1 MIENR
6 DRFSQ
11 WAQRGELAA
20 LRAYSVVKGL
30 VKAIR
35 RRVSHKAALEFHRC
49 LIRHGD
55 LVFDVGAHFG
65 DKTALYVELGA
76 SVAAVE
82 PQESCLRRI
91 RERFSEEPRVVVVPC
106 AVASKEGVEII
117 NLSDV
122 RSQLSSMSR
131 EWITS
136 VRSSGRF
143 TRYRWSR
150 SVSVAATTLDALIAA
165 HGLPAFCKIDV
176 EGFEWE
182 VLKGLSHPIPLI
194 SFEYHVEFP
203 DSILGCLRRLSTLG
217 PYRFNYT
224 IGNALRFEL
233 PAWVSEE
240 ECASRLSSLKAR
252 TLQGDV
258 YASLRS
264 DLHCESYTSS
274 QLTR

>member
-1 MIENR
+1 LTETPDMLP
-6 DRFSQ
+6 Q
-11 WAQRGELAA
+11 WMQRLESAS
-20 LRAYSVVKGL
+20 LRGYSRVKGL

-35 RRVSHKAALEFHRC
+35 RRLSHKAALEFHRL
-49 LIRHGD
+49 LIKNGD
-55 LVFDVGAHFG
+55 LVFDVGAHVG

-82 PQESCLRRI
+82 PQERCLRSL
-91 RERFSEEPRVVVVPC
+91 RERFREEPRVVVVPC
-106 AVASKEGVEII
+106 AVASTEGVEMIH
-117 NLSDV
+117 LSDV

-143 TRYRWSR
+143 TRYRWSQH
-150 SVSVAATTLDALIAA
+150 VSVATTTLDALIAA

-176 EGFEWE
+176 EGYELE

-203 DSILGCLRRLSTLG
+203 DSTLRCLRRLSLLG

-233 PAWVSEE
+233 PEWVSGE
-240 ECASRLSSLKAR
+240 ECASSLSSLKAR

-258 YASLRS
+258 YAWLCS
-264 DLHCESYTSS
+264 DLHCDS
-274 QLTR
+274 

>member
-1 MIENR
+1 MTETP
-6 DRFSQ
+6 DRLPR
-11 WAQRGELAA
+11 WMQRLELAS
-20 LRAYSVVKGL
+20 LRAYSLAKGL
-30 VKAIR
+30 FKEIR
-35 RRVSHKAALEFHRC
+35 RRISHSAALEFHRP
-49 LIRHGD
+49 LIKNGD
-55 LVFDVGAHFG
+55 LVFDVGAHVG

-76 SVAAVE
+76 SVAAIE
-82 PQESCLRRI
+82 PQESCLRRL
-91 RERFSEEPRVVVVPC
+91 RERFREEPGVVVVPC
-106 AVASKEGVEII
+106 AVSSTEGVETIL
-117 NLSDV
+117 LSDV

-131 EWITS
+131 EWIAS

-143 TRYRWSR
+143 TRYRWSQR
-150 SVSVAATTLDALIAA
+150 VSVATTTLDALIAA

-176 EGFEWE
+176 EGFELK

-203 DSILGCLRRLSTLG
+203 DSTLGCLRRLSLLG

-233 PAWVSEE
+233 PAWVSCT

-258 YASLRS
+258 YASLCT
-264 DLHCESYTSS
+264 DPKC
-274 QLTR
+274 